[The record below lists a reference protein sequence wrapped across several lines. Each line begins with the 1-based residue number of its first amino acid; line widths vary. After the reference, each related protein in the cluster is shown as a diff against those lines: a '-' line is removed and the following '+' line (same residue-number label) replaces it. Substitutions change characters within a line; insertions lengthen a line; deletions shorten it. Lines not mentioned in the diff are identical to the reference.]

1 MYTAILFAVDHD
13 TGSTLSFSRAVDTDD
28 KETIYNYMKQE
39 GKLADDAI
47 DSILL
52 VKNGGGS
59 AIHIHA
65 APDVF
70 RHWTAENGDFE
81 NAEEKDK

>member
-1 MYTAILFAVDHD
+1 MYTAILFAVDTD
-13 TGSTLSFSRAVDTDD
+13 TGSTLSFSREVDTDD

-39 GKLADDAI
+39 GKLVDDAI

-52 VKNGGGS
+52 VRNGDSGS
-59 AIHIHA
+59 RHVQA

-81 NAEEKDK
+81 NDEEKDK